1 MQCPECHSMNQAD
14 NAFCQHCGVALQSPA
29 EDPLSSDR
37 TNPIVKK
44 ASLQQT
50 VMAILDGDPD
60 QPLSKYVEWLIT
72 VVVLFNCS
80 AVILDSVPEVH
91 AEYKDFFHELEFWS
105 VMFFTLEYIL
115 RVWSLGSKYLSEGN
129 SWKGRREYMF
139 SAFGLVDFFAT
150 MPYYM
155 HVFFPTLDLRILR
168 VLRLLRILKLSKYNT
183 ALQDLFSAVYSER
196 RAFGSA
202 AFLLLIATIVS
213 ASLMH
218 FAEGHAQP
226 EQFGTIPHAI
236 YWAIVTIT
244 SGYGNVEP
252 VTKGG
257 EIVALLTGFLG
268 VCMAAIMTGIVASAF
283 ANQMSR
289 KKSAYLAQLRQVLSD
304 GVVTEAEQDTLKR
317 LQAQFRLSDKEV
329 QTMMEQAQ
337 AGKKS

>member
-1 MQCPECHSMNQAD
+1 MNETV
-14 NAFCQHCGVALQSPA
+14 VAKPGL
-29 EDPLSSDR
+29 R
-37 TNPIVKK
+37 
-44 ASLQQT
+44 QT
-50 VMAILDGDPD
+50 VMEILDGSPT
-60 QPLSKYVEWLIT
+60 QALSKYVEWLIT
-72 VVVLFNCS
+72 VVVLVNCS
-80 AVILDSVPEVH
+80 AVILDSVPEIH
-91 AEYKDFFHELEFWS
+91 AEHKDFFHELEFWS

-115 RVWSLGSKYLSEGN
+115 RVWSLGAKYADSA
-129 SWKGRREYMF
+129 WKGRRGYIL
-139 SAFGLVDFFAT
+139 SPFGLVDFFAT
-150 MPYYM
+150 MPHYLHM
-155 HVFFPTLDLRILR
+155 FFPTLDLRILR
-168 VLRLLRILKLSKYNT
+168 VLRLLRILKLSKYNS

-244 SGYGNVEP
+244 SGYGNIEP

-283 ANQMSR
+283 ANQLSR
-289 KKSAYLAQLRQVLSD
+289 KKSAYQAQLRQVLAD
-304 GVVTEAEQDTLKR
+304 GVVSDAERDTLKR

-329 QTMMEQAQ
+329 QTMMDQAQ
-337 AGKKS
+337 GKLK

>member
-1 MQCPECHSMNQAD
+1 MFEQQKTNLMEILEGSPNQ
-14 NAFCQHCGVALQSPA
+14 S
-29 EDPLSSDR
+29 LSR
-37 TNPIVKK
+37 Y
-44 ASLQQT
+44 A
-50 VMAILDGDPD
+50 
-60 QPLSKYVEWLIT
+60 EWLIST
-72 VVVLFNCS
+72 VVLVNCS

-91 AEYKDFFHELEFWS
+91 AQYKEFFHELEFWS
-105 VMFFTLEYIL
+105 VMFFTAEYL
-115 RVWSLGSKYLSEGN
+115 MRVWSLGAKYADS

-150 MPYYM
+150 MPYYL
-155 HVFFPTLDLRILR
+155 HVFFPLLDLRILR
-168 VLRLLRILKLSKYNT
+168 VLRLLRILKLSKYNS

-202 AFLLLIATIVS
+202 AFLLTIATIVS

-236 YWAIVTIT
+236 YWSIVTIT

-257 EIVALLTGFLG
+257 EVVALLTGFLG

-283 ANQMSR
+283 ANQLSR
-289 KKSAYLAQLRQVLSD
+289 KKSAYQAQLRQVLAD
-304 GVVTEAEQDTLKR
+304 GVVSEAEKDALKR
-317 LQAQFRLSDKEV
+317 LQMQFRLSDKEV

-337 AGKKS
+337 AGKNP

>member
-1 MQCPECHSMNQAD
+1 MFERQKTNLMEILEGSPNQ
-14 NAFCQHCGVALQSPA
+14 S
-29 EDPLSSDR
+29 LSR
-37 TNPIVKK
+37 Y
-44 ASLQQT
+44 A
-50 VMAILDGDPD
+50 
-60 QPLSKYVEWLIT
+60 EWLIST
-72 VVVLFNCS
+72 VVLVNCS

-91 AEYKDFFHELEFWS
+91 AQYKDFFHELEFWS
-105 VMFFTLEYIL
+105 VMFFTSEYL
-115 RVWSLGSKYLSEGN
+115 MRVWSLGAKYANS

-150 MPYYM
+150 MPYYL
-155 HVFFPTLDLRILR
+155 HVFFPLLDLRILR
-168 VLRLLRILKLSKYNT
+168 VLRLLRILKLSKYNS

-202 AFLLLIATIVS
+202 AFLLTIATIVS

-236 YWAIVTIT
+236 YWSIVTIT

-257 EIVALLTGFLG
+257 EVVALLTGFLG

-283 ANQMSR
+283 ANQLSR
-289 KKSAYLAQLRQVLSD
+289 KKSAYQAQLRQVLAD
-304 GVVTEAEQDTLKR
+304 GVVSEAEKDALKR
-317 LQAQFRLSDKEV
+317 LQIQFRLSDKEV
-329 QTMMEQAQ
+329 QTMLEQAQ
-337 AGKKS
+337 AGKNP

>member
-1 MQCPECHSMNQAD
+1 ME
-14 NAFCQHCGVALQSPA
+14 
-29 EDPLSSDR
+29 
-37 TNPIVKK
+37 
-44 ASLQQT
+44 
-50 VMAILDGDPD
+50 ILDGSPT
-60 QPLSKYVEWLIT
+60 QPLSRYAEWLIT
-72 VVVLFNCS
+72 SVVLINCS

-91 AEYKDFFHELEFWS
+91 TQYKDFFHELEFWS
-105 VMFFTLEYIL
+105 VMFFTFEYLI
-115 RVWSLGSKYLSEGN
+115 RVWALGAKN
-129 SWKGRREYMF
+129 PQQPWQGRRQYMF

-150 MPYYM
+150 MPYYL
-155 HVFFPTLDLRILR
+155 HVFFPLLDLRILR

-257 EIVALLTGFLG
+257 EVVALLTGFLG

-283 ANQMSR
+283 ANQLSR
-289 KKSAYLAQLRQVLSD
+289 KKSAYLAQLRQVLAD
-304 GVVTEAEQDTLKR
+304 GVVTEAEQETLKR
-317 LQAQFRLSDKEV
+317 LQTQFRLSDKEV

-337 AGKKS
+337 AGKS